1 VAAEQ
6 RNKAIS
12 KVHSILKPFLL
23 RRLKSDVEI
32 SLPRKMEMLLYAP
45 MSEEQR
51 RINTQ
56 LAEKTLL
63 VGGEAAGAAGWC
75 MQKLNALMFCACWR
89 FVWALCTQV
98 LQQGGGSRVLHSSA
112 KQAVPLLC

>member
-1 VAAEQ
+1 MLVHHRSSCAPPVLRIAVDGTFTLTHLPCCAPQEQVAAEQ

-45 MSEEQR
+45 MTEEQR

-63 VGGEAAGAAGWC
+63 VGGTAA
-75 MQKLNALMFCACWR
+75 LLALQHMV
-89 FVWALCTQV
+89 FVC
-98 LQQGGGSRVLHSSA
+98 
-112 KQAVPLLC
+112 